1 MLKGQ
6 TQVRTAEGFYAVVV
20 RTSGLQNGQA
30 GLG

>member
-6 TQVRTAEGFYAVVV
+6 TQVRTPEGFYTVVV